1 MDRESAKK
9 GNGGALI
16 FTDGSSRG
24 NPGPGGW
31 GYILSNGGKVVE
43 GAGREAKTTNN
54 RMEIRAAVEALAILP
69 AGAVATVVTDSTYL
83 ANGASKWVTG
93 WRRKGWKTATGG
105 DVKNADLWEKMHD
118 LLQGRT
124 VSWRLVLGHAGVAA
138 NHRCDELATGAAD
151 GASLDLYSG
160 PASGYTVSLDA
171 PEPGTQTRSGGADG
185 KRAYSY
191 LSMVDGEIRHHATW
205 PECERRVRG
214 VAGARYRKTFSRE
227 DEAALIADWSKDG
240 GKKGW

>member
-1 MDRESAKK
+1 MEREK
-9 GNGGALI
+9 GEGALI

-31 GYILSNGGKVVE
+31 AYILRVGGRVVE
-43 GAGREAKTTNN
+43 GAGREARTTNN
-54 RMEIRAAVEALAILP
+54 RMEIRAAAEALAALP
-69 AGAVATVVTDSTYL
+69 GGQAATVVTDSSYL
-83 ANGASKWVTG
+83 ANGASKWLVG
-93 WRRKGWKTATGG
+93 WRRKGWKTATGQ
-105 DVKNADLWEKMHD
+105 DVKNADLWEKMNE
-118 LLQGRT
+118 LLESRK

-151 GASLDLYSG
+151 GTPLELYDG
-160 PASGYTVSLDA
+160 PASGYRVSLEA
-171 PEPGTQTRSGGADG
+171 PAPGTQTRSGGADG

-191 LSMVDGEIRHHATW
+191 LSMVDGEIKRHNTW

-214 VAGARYRKTFSRE
+214 VAGTRYRKTFSAE
-227 DEAALIADWSKDG
+227 DEAALVASWEADG